1 MKKITLFFAFL
12 LCSFFS
18 FSQSIFL
25 DGGPGV
31 PADDPL
37 GQPALSYSIGSAT
50 EVTVVITTGA
60 MTADLFLAASNGTP
74 FSKMEI
80 KVYDDQ
86 NKVVSR
92 ITIHEAFV
100 SSIQSLGLTQT
111 VTFTSDKI
119 KIKDSGH

>member
-1 MKKITLFFAFL
+1 MKKITLLFSFL
-12 LCSFFS
+12 LCCIFS

-31 PADDPL
+31 PADDPQ
-37 GQPALSYSIGSAT
+37 GQPAVSYSINNAT

-60 MTADLFLAASNGTP
+60 MTADLFLAAINGTP

-92 ITIHEAFV
+92 ITMHDAFV
-100 SSIQSLGLTQT
+100 ASIQSLGATQT

-119 KIKDSGH
+119 